1 GYWWINDTNTG
12 EKATGDDGKTPKFR
26 IENGELQYSF
36 NGKDWTSLGN
46 IKGEPGMQGDSIFKE
61 NGVTVEGDHV
71 IFTLTKALADGR
83 ETIELPLYSSALR
96 FDSYETVNVTTAGKK
111 LNLTLPDNLT
121 AENYKCLI
129 ATVTPT
135 SGNGVYTRA

>member
-1 GYWWINDTNTG
+1 FSDNTTAIINNGKNGANGNDGNTPKVEIKDGYWWINDTNTG

-96 FDSYETVNVTTAGKK
+96 FDSYETVNVTT
-111 LNLTLPDNLT
+111 
-121 AENYKCLI
+121 
-129 ATVTPT
+129 
-135 SGNGVYTRA
+135 